1 MKTFAV
7 KILLCFCCQKDK
19 RLQQIAGTALKI
31 MKAKAFDT
39 RLFKRI
45 LKFTKPYQWRFN
57 GVIIF
62 AVSLS
67 IFAALRPYLLKQT
80 VDGYIATQDQNG
92 LLMYVILM
100 GIVLLLEVFSQFY
113 FVYWANWLGQDIVK
127 DIRTKLFRH
136 ILSFRMKYFDH
147 VPVGQLV
154 TRSVSD
160 IESIARIFSQGLFMI
175 ISDLMKMV
183 VVLAFMFY
191 MNWTLTWIVIVA
203 MPILVFFTR
212 IFQKK
217 MQVAFEEV
225 RTQIANMN
233 SFVQERVTGMK
244 IVQLFNREKI
254 EYEKFKSI
262 NDKHKKAWI
271 KTILYNS
278 IFFPIADIISSL
290 TLGFIVL
297 YGGIKILNGDNFTTF
312 GDLFSYTMFI
322 GMLFNPLRQIADKFN
337 EMQLGMIA
345 ANRVFDILDTE
356 DQIQDTGVIDA
367 PIFKGDIE
375 FKKVR
380 FGYIPDEEVIKGIDL
395 EVSAGQTIAIVGST
409 GAGKSTII
417 NLLNRFYEINSGS
430 IYIDNHNIEN
440 YTLGSLRKQIAVVLQ
455 DVFLFADTIFN
466 NITLNNPEISRE
478 QVLAAAKK
486 IGVHEFIMSLPD
498 NYDFDVKERGVM
510 LSSGQRQLFAFLRAY
525 VSNPSILI
533 LDEATSSIDTYSE
546 ELIQRA
552 TETITKGRTSIVIA
566 HRLATIVNADKIV
579 VMDKGLIVE
588 QGTHQELIN
597 RESGYYKNLYDSQF
611 SVAN

>member
-1 MKTFAV
+1 
-7 KILLCFCCQKDK
+7 
-19 RLQQIAGTALKI
+19 

-39 RLFKRI
+39 GLFKRI
-45 LKFTKPYQWRFN
+45 LTYTKPYKWRYY

-80 VDGYIATQDQNG
+80 VDGYIKTHDKEG
-92 LLMYVILM
+92 LLIYIVLM
-100 GIVLLLEVFSQFY
+100 GVVLLMEVFSQFY

-127 DIRTKLFRH
+127 DIRTKLFKH
-136 ILSFRMKYFDH
+136 ILSFRMKYFDL

-175 ISDLMKMV
+175 ISDLMKML
-183 VVLAFMFY
+183 VVLIFMFY
-191 MNWTLTWIVIVA
+191 MNWKLTWIVVVA
-203 MPILVFFTR
+203 MPILVFITR
-212 IFQKK
+212 IFQRK

-254 EYEKFKSI
+254 EADNFKVI
-262 NDKHKKAWI
+262 NDKHRVAWI

-278 IFFPIADIISSL
+278 IFFPIADIISSI
-290 TLGFIVL
+290 TLGLVVV
-297 YGGIKILNGDNFTTF
+297 YGGFKILNGDHFTTF

-345 ANRVFDILDTE
+345 ANRVFDIIDTQ
-356 DQIQDTGVIDA
+356 DHIQDTGTLEA
-367 PIFKGDIE
+367 PVFEGSIE
-375 FKKVR
+375 FKDVR
-380 FGYIPDEEVIKGIDL
+380 FSYIPEEEVIKGIDL
-395 EVSAGQTIAIVGST
+395 SVASGQTVAIVGST

-417 NLLNRFYEINSGS
+417 NLLNRFYEINSGT
-430 IYIDNHNIEN
+430 IFIDGHNIEN
-440 YTLGSLRKQIAVVLQ
+440 YTLASLRKQIAVVLQ
-455 DVFLFADTIFN
+455 DVFLFADTIYN
-466 NITLNNPEISRE
+466 NITLHNPEITRDK
-478 QVLAAAKK
+478 VLDAAKK
-486 IGVHEFIMSLPD
+486 IGVHDFIMSLPD

-510 LSSGQRQLFAFLRAY
+510 LSSGQRQLIAFLRSY

-552 TETITKGRTSIVIA
+552 TETITKGRTSIIIA

-588 QGTHQELIN
+588 QGTHQELLN
-597 RESGYYKNLYDSQF
+597 KVDGYYKNLYDSQF

>member
-1 MKTFAV
+1 
-7 KILLCFCCQKDK
+7 
-19 RLQQIAGTALKI
+19 
-31 MKAKAFDT
+31 MKAKAFDI

-45 LKFTKPYQWRFN
+45 LQYTKPYQWRFN
-57 GVIIF
+57 GVVIF
-62 AVSLS
+62 AISLS

-80 VDGYIATQDQNG
+80 VDGYIQTEDANG
-92 LLMYVILM
+92 LLLYITLM
-100 GIVLLLEVFSQFY
+100 GIVLLFEVFSQFY
-113 FVYWANWLGQDIVK
+113 FVFWANWLGQDIVK
-127 DIRTKLFRH
+127 DIRIKLFSH
-136 ILSFRMKYFDH
+136 ILSFRMKYFDL

-175 ISDLMKMV
+175 ISDLMKMF
-183 VVLAFMFY
+183 VVLIFMFY
-191 MNWTLTWIVIVA
+191 MNWKLTWIVIIA
-203 MPILVFFTR
+203 MPILVVITR
-212 IFQKK
+212 VFQRK

-225 RTQIANMN
+225 RNQIANMN

-244 IVQLFNREKI
+244 IVQLFNREDI
-254 EYEKFKSI
+254 EADKFREI

-297 YGGIKILNGDNFTTF
+297 YGGIRILNGDNFTTF

-345 ANRVFDILDTE
+345 ANRVFEIIDTQ
-356 DQIQDTGVIDA
+356 DQIQDTGILEA
-367 PIFKGDIE
+367 PIFNGDIS
-375 FKKVR
+375 FKDVH
-380 FGYIPDEEVIKGIDL
+380 FSYIADEEVIKGISL
-395 EVSAGQTIAIVGST
+395 EVKAGQTVAIVGST

-417 NLLNRFYEINSGS
+417 NLLNRFYEINSGT
-430 IYIDNHNIEN
+430 ILIDGKNIDA

-455 DVFLFADTIFN
+455 DVFLFADTIYS
-466 NITLNNPEISRE
+466 NITLNNPEITRE
-478 QVLAAAKK
+478 QVLAAAKD
-486 IGVHEFIMSLPD
+486 IGVHDFIMSLPD

-510 LSSGQRQLFAFLRAY
+510 LSSGQRQLIAFLRAY

-552 TETITKGRTSIVIA
+552 TETITQGRTSIVIA
-566 HRLATIVNADKIV
+566 HRLATIVSADKIV
-579 VMDKGLIVE
+579 VMDQGLIVE
-588 QGTHQELIN
+588 QGTHQELVN
-597 RESGYYKNLYDSQF
+597 LENGYYKNLYDSQF

>member
-1 MKTFAV
+1 
-7 KILLCFCCQKDK
+7 
-19 RLQQIAGTALKI
+19 

-45 LKFTKPYQWRFN
+45 LQYTKPYKSRFN

-62 AVSLS
+62 AISLS
-67 IFAALRPYLLKQT
+67 VFAALRPYLLKQT
-80 VDGYIATQDQNG
+80 VDGYIKTHDQFG
-92 LLMYVILM
+92 LLLYVSLM
-100 GIVLLLEVFSQFY
+100 GFVLLLEVFSQFF
-113 FVYWANWLGQDIVK
+113 FVFWANWLGQDIVK
-127 DIRTKLFRH
+127 DIRNKMFKH
-136 ILSFRMKYFDH
+136 ILSFKMKYFDN

-160 IESIARIFSQGLFMI
+160 IEAIARIFSQGLFMI
-175 ISDLMKMV
+175 ISDLMKMF

-191 MNWTLTWIVIVA
+191 MNWKLTWIVIVA

-217 MQVAFEEV
+217 MQIAFEEV
-225 RTQIANMN
+225 RSQIANLN

-244 IVQLFNREKI
+244 IVQLFQREDI
-254 EYEKFKSI
+254 EFEKFKTI
-262 NDKHKKAWI
+262 NQKHNKAWI

-290 TLGFIVL
+290 TLGFVVL
-297 YGGIKILNGDNFTTF
+297 YGGFNIINGDNFTTF

-322 GMLFNPLRQIADKFN
+322 AMLFNPLRQIADKFN

-345 ANRVFDILDTE
+345 ANRVFDILDTK
-356 DQIQDTGVIDA
+356 DQIQDTGTIEA
-367 PIFKGDIE
+367 PIFNGDIQ
-375 FKKVR
+375 FKDVH
-380 FGYIPDEEVIKGIDL
+380 FGYIAEEYVIKGIDL
-395 EVSAGQTIAIVGST
+395 DVKAGETIAIVGST

-417 NLLNRFYEINSGS
+417 NLLNRFYEINSG
-430 IYIDNHNIEN
+430 IICIDGHNIEN
-440 YTLGSLRKQIAVVLQ
+440 YTLSSLRKQIAVVLQ

-466 NITLNNPEISRE
+466 NITLNNPNISRE

-486 IGVHEFIMSLPD
+486 IGVHKFIMSLPE

-510 LSSGQRQLFAFLRAY
+510 LSSGQRQLIAFLRAY

-546 ELIQRA
+546 ELIQKA

-566 HRLATIVNADKIV
+566 HRLATILKADKIV

-588 QGTHQELIN
+588 QGTHQELLE
-597 RESGYYKNLYDSQF
+597 RTEGYYKNLYDSQF
-611 SVAN
+611 IAETK

>member
-1 MKTFAV
+1 
-7 KILLCFCCQKDK
+7 
-19 RLQQIAGTALKI
+19 

-45 LKFTKPYQWRFN
+45 LRYTKPYQFRFN
-57 GVIIF
+57 GVIVF
-62 AVSLS
+62 AISLS

-80 VDGYIATQDQNG
+80 VDGYIATQDQHG
-92 LLMYVILM
+92 LLLYVSLM

-127 DIRTKLFRH
+127 DSRSQLFQH

-183 VVLAFMFY
+183 VVLIFMFY
-191 MNWTLTWIVIVA
+191 MNWKLTWIVIVA

-212 IFQKK
+212 IFQRK

-254 EYEKFKSI
+254 EYEKFKQI

-297 YGGIKILNGDNFTTF
+297 YGGMKILNGDTFTTF

-322 GMLFNPLRQIADKFN
+322 AMLFNPLRQIADKFN

-356 DQIQDTGVIDA
+356 DQIQDTGVIEA
-367 PIFKGDIE
+367 PVFKGDIQ
-375 FKKVR
+375 FNKVH
-380 FGYIPDEEVIKGIDL
+380 FGYIPGEEVIKGIDL

-417 NLLNRFYEINSGS
+417 NLLNRFYEINNGS
-430 IYIDNHNIEN
+430 IYIDNNNIEN
-440 YTLGSLRKQIAVVLQ
+440 YTLGSLRLQIAVVLQ
-455 DVFLFADTIFN
+455 DIFLFADTIFN
-466 NITLNNPEISRE
+466 NITLNNPAISRD

-486 IGVHEFIMSLPD
+486 IGVHEFIMNLPD

-510 LSSGQRQLFAFLRAY
+510 LSSGQRQLIAFLRAY